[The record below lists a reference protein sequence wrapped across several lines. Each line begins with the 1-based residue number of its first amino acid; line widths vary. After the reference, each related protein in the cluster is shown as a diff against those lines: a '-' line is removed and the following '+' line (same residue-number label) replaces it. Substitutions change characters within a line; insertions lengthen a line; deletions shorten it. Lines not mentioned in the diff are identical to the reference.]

1 MGKNQQTS
9 NTHIA
14 IIGSGMAGLSA
25 AVHLQQLGY
34 SISLY
39 EAAQYAGGRTRSV
52 HLAQAQVDNGQH
64 LLLGAYHQT
73 LNLLQY
79 CQIPEHQ
86 CLHRFPLD
94 WRVGRLHLRASKL
107 LPSPINLL
115 LGLIQSH
122 GITWSEKIS
131 LGKLMLGLYLKPSL
145 TKQEDISVAQW
156 LTQQSQS
163 AWAIEHIWRPIC
175 LAALNTPIEQASAFY
190 FCHVI
195 RDGLLGS
202 HRASD
207 MLLCKQ
213 DLSQAL
219 IQPIIHH
226 LQSQGVKI
234 AYSHRLI
241 AIQKLNQG
249 FSLQFSNQQQTQASH
264 VILAIPPANLS
275 AFQDSLPQ
283 AASWAKQI
291 RYQPIITVYLQYAA
305 NISLPAPMLGFP
317 HISTINDIELQWL
330 FDRGQFAH
338 QAGLIAAVLSATG
351 KHDALNNQ
359 QLSAEVIRLMSERY
373 PEWGAPLWAKCIREK
388 RATHSCDVGL
398 TPPNMQTETPGL
410 LLAGDYLH
418 PHYPATIESAVQS
431 GLDCAGWIEAQGIS
445 R

>member
-34 SISLY
+34 SVSVY
-39 EAAQYAGGRTRSV
+39 EAAQHAGGRTRSV

-317 HISTINDIELQWL
+317 HTSTINDIELQWL

>member
-317 HISTINDIELQWL
+317 HTSTINDIELQWL

-351 KHDALNNQ
+351 KQDALNNQ

>member
-34 SISLY
+34 SVSVY
-39 EAAQYAGGRTRSV
+39 EAAQHAGGRTRSV

-351 KHDALNNQ
+351 MQDALNNQ

>member
-1 MGKNQQTS
+1 MGNNQQTS

-25 AVHLQQLGY
+25 AVHLQQLGH
-34 SISLY
+34 SVSVY
-39 EAAQYAGGRTRSV
+39 EAAQHAGGRTRSV
-52 HLAQAQVDNGQH
+52 HLARAQVDNGQH
-64 LLLGAYHQT
+64 ILLGAYHQT
-73 LNLLQY
+73 LNLLHR

-86 CLHRFPLD
+86 CLQRFPLD
-94 WRVGRLHLRASKL
+94 WRVGRLHLRTSKL

-115 LGLIQSH
+115 LGLIQAV

-145 TKQEDISVAQW
+145 SKQDDISVAQW
-156 LTQQSQS
+156 LAERAQSV
-163 AWAIEHIWRPIC
+163 WAIEHIWRPIC
-175 LAALNTPIEQASAFY
+175 LAALNTPIEQASAYY

-195 RDGLLGS
+195 RDGLLGN

-219 IQPIIHH
+219 INPIIQY
-226 LQSQGVKI
+226 LQSQGVNI
-234 AYSHRLI
+234 VYSHRLI
-241 AIQKLNQG
+241 SIEKLNRG
-249 FSLQFSNQQQTQASH
+249 FSLQFANQQLAQASH

-283 AASWAKQI
+283 AASWTKQI
-291 RYQPIITVYLQYAA
+291 HYQPITTVYLQYAA

-317 HISTINDIELQWL
+317 HTSTTNSIELQWL
-330 FDRGQFAH
+330 FDRGQFAQ
-338 QAGLIAAVLSATG
+338 QAGLIAVVLSAHG
-351 KHDALNNQ
+351 KQDALDNQ

-388 RATHSCDVGL
+388 RATHRCDVGL
-398 TPPNMQTETPGL
+398 TPPNMLTETPGL

-418 PHYPATIESAVQS
+418 PHYPATIEAAVQS
-431 GLDCAGWIEAQGIS
+431 GLDCARWIEAQGIS